1 MTVQMT
7 LIISVDGL
15 PYSAINLSSD
25 QPLGQEGA
33 VEGEAAGEA
42 LWAFPV
48 ASPPNLQHA
57 GPGAFDA
64 PCPLVRPS
72 PSPSSKPHLEADHW
86 GLLGECLL
94 NSLLCLEL

>member
-42 LWAFPV
+42 LWAFQLPV
-48 ASPPNLQHA
+48 PLTSSTLA
-57 GPGAFDA
+57 PGLSM
-64 PCPLVRPS
+64 PLAR
-72 PSPSSKPHLEADHW
+72 
-86 GLLGECLL
+86 
-94 NSLLCLEL
+94 